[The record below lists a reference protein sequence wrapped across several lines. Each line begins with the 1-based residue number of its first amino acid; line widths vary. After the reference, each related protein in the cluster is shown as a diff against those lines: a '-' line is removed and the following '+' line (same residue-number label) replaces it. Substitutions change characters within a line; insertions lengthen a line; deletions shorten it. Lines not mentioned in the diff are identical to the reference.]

1 MHIYKKN
8 IYIYF
13 KKKQINLYILD
24 LLGKKDMV
32 REKQRLGGTQ
42 Q

>member
-13 KKKQINLYILD
+13 KKKKINSYILD
-24 LLGKKDMV
+24 LLGKKDTV
-32 REKQRLGGTQ
+32 REKQHLGGT
-42 Q
+42 